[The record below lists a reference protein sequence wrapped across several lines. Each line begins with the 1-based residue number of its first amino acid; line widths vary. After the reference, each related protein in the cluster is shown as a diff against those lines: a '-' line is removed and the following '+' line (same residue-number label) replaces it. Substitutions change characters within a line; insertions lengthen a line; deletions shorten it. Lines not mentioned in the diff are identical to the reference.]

1 MVQEFLKLFEEYY
14 TIPLYLFTWIIAV
27 VRYRTYFDTVL
38 KYFPI
43 FIIYTFFTE
52 LLGYL
57 IKHSNEFQFFSEE
70 HYSWH
75 NVIIYN
81 IYSIVSFLFFY
92 YIYWTILKS
101 IQYKK
106 WVKYAAVIAL
116 LGYVTSSFFQD
127 PFHSNLY
134 YADLVASIF
143 LLIIIGLYFKEKS
156 EEPKTYPMNQNLLF
170 WISVGLFIFHLFFPF
185 IFLAAYEAPGF
196 YAEYS
201 LHKLLM
207 ALIVLMYTLFIVGF
221 VAGKRKAFR

>member
-52 LLGYL
+52 LLGYFV
-57 IKHSNEFQFFSEE
+57 KHSNEFQFFAEE

-101 IQYKK
+101 VQYKK
-106 WVKYAAVIAL
+106 WVTYATATAL
-116 LGYVTSSFFQD
+116 LGYVISMFLQD

-134 YADLVASIF
+134 YADLAASIF
-143 LLIIIGLYFKEKS
+143 LLIIIGLYFKEKR
-156 EEPKTYPMNQNLLF
+156 EEPKTYPMTQNLLF

-196 YAEYS
+196 YAEYR

-207 ALIVLMYTLFIVGF
+207 VLIVLMYTLFIVGF
-221 VAGKRKAFR
+221 LAGKRKAFR